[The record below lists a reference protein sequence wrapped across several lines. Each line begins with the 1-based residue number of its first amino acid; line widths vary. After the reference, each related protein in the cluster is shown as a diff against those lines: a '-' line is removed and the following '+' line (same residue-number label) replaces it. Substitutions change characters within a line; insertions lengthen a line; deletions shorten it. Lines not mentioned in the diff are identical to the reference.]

1 MFVFNF
7 EEKRE
12 QPLVL
17 ITTTAGT
24 IRNDIYDYIY
34 DDAKNAINGL
44 FDDNDFKDE
53 CSLYGIYKL
62 DKREERTNQNYW
74 EKANPGLEKIKL

>member
-24 IRNDIYDYIY
+24 IRNDIYDDIY
-34 DDAKNAINGL
+34 DDAK
-44 FDDNDFKDE
+44 
-53 CSLYGIYKL
+53 
-62 DKREERTNQNYW
+62 KRY
-74 EKANPGLEKIKL
+74 